1 MLAPNTALGETQAA
15 NDVHHVADDQPH
27 AVAVQVDVCQADS
40 PLMQSIAQTAG
51 ESGRRAKQDE
61 DSGGGSGWDYDAI
74 AEACMNDSQWLSDS
88 QLKLIDSGLT
98 DSQLWGKG
106 DWARVGRKDEDDA
119 LAKLHALEGA
129 IRTIIQ
135 DIDDDGGDGDM
146 TTTDNEKIVLPLH
159 LEVRA
164 LGTHLTAL
172 RSRCNALASS
182 LEQERKNAKD
192 MKTRVNDLTL
202 QLARHGANMFCSFQ

>member
-1 MLAPNTALGETQAA
+1 MHF
-15 NDVHHVADDQPH
+15 VVADDQPH
-27 AVAVQVDVCQADS
+27 AVAVQVDVCQTDS
-40 PLMQSIAQTAG
+40 PLVQSITQTAG
-51 ESGRRAKQDE
+51 ESGRGAKQDE
-61 DSGGGSGWDYDAI
+61 DSGESSGWDYDAI

-98 DSQLWGKG
+98 DSQLWVKG
-106 DWARVGRKDEDDA
+106 DWARVGKKAEDNA

-135 DIDDDGGDGDM
+135 DIDDDCGDM

-172 RSRCNALASS
+172 RNRCNALASS
-182 LEQERKNAKD
+182 LEQERKNLKD